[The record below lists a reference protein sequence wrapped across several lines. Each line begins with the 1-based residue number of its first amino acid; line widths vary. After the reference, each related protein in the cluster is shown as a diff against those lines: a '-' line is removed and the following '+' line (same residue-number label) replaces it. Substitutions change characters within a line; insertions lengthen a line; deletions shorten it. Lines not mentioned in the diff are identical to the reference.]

1 MTAVTDARIMMVM
14 ALVQINWLASTT
26 RSIILVP
33 GMLFRYD
40 VRISTLVGTR
50 IPRSRSIELISCI
63 FHCIDWFMR
72 SFLNLK
78 LKHETHRNVQVKDS
92 IIKLTNFSITFI
104 LHIYRVQ
111 HAWLYNTNSLSQ
123 NFTKGA
129 LQGFYI
135 FIHQKKIATRVQKM

>member
-63 FHCIDWFMR
+63 FHCID
-72 SFLNLK
+72 
-78 LKHETHRNVQVKDS
+78 
-92 IIKLTNFSITFI
+92 
-104 LHIYRVQ
+104 
-111 HAWLYNTNSLSQ
+111 
-123 NFTKGA
+123 
-129 LQGFYI
+129 
-135 FIHQKKIATRVQKM
+135 